1 MATTKFT
8 LTQAAGT
15 STKKLTISLWFK
27 LGTVGGNSGLWSCGT
42 GTGDAV
48 GLAIRGDYKIIYNSY
63 SAPTGNP
70 MILAAQLLRDPGAWY
85 HVVASEDTTNVTGGD
100 RMKMYLNGTE
110 VTAFTTDTN
119 PTQDSDIP
127 GWSGSGDVME
137 IGNRI
142 LDGDGFFDGTLA
154 HVHVIDGTIYAA
166 SAFGEFDSTSG
177 IWVPNSAPSVTYG
190 TNGGFYKFT
199 PGALTTDSSGES
211 NTLTQVGTPIATKDN
226 ARDNYCTWNP
236 VGNPRMSG
244 ATVYPVTFSNGN
256 TTATNGDGS
265 YYSSSGATMGVQK
278 GKWYAEAK
286 CSAVG
291 GPEAYFGL
299 IADDDYGIIADT
311 YTYQQ
316 NGNVNGSA
324 YGNTYTTGDI
334 ISLAFDGDNGTL
346 WFGKNGTW
354 ENGATEGEIEAG
366 TDTNAAVTSMGMTK
380 SYLLGQKGY
389 NSGVWQLNTGN
400 GYFGTTAITSA
411 GTNAG
416 SGLFEYDVPSG
427 YYAFNTNNLAT
438 YG

>member
-1 MATTKFT
+1 MASLSRTM
-8 LTQAAGT
+8 GT
-15 STKKLTISLWFK
+15 PTNAYK
-27 LGTVGGNSGLWSCGT
+27 GTVSVWVKRCALTGNLGIFNGNADVSNATDAYFNLDGTLSFYTNSGGT
-42 GTGDAV
+42 VDLKTT
-48 GLAIRGDYKIIYNSY
+48 REF
-63 SAPTGNP
+63 
-70 MILAAQLLRDPGAWY
+70 RDPAAWY
-85 HVVASEDTTNVTGGD
+85 HLVYAWDTTQGSSTNRLKLYVNGVQETIFSPATYPGSSQILQTNISGNTFNVGVVQGGTG
-100 RMKMYLNGTE
+100 
-110 VTAFTTDTN
+110 
-119 PTQDSDIP
+119 
-127 GWSGSGDVME
+127 
-137 IGNRI
+137 
-142 LDGDGFFDGTLA
+142 FDGYMA
-154 HVHVIDGTIYAA
+154 HFHFIDGLQYAA
-166 SAFGEFDSTSG
+166 SDFGSTDATSG
-177 IWVPNSAPSVTYG
+177 IWIPNSAPSVTYG
-190 TNGGFYKFT
+190 DNGLFLKFGS
-199 PGALTTDSSGES
+199 GALTTDSSGNS
-211 NTLTQVGTPIATKDN
+211 NTMSQSGTILATKDN
-226 ARDNYCTWNP
+226 AIDNYCTWNS
-236 VGNPRMSG
+236 VGNNRMDG
-244 ATVYPVTFSNGN
+244 ATIYAVTFSNGN

-354 ENGATEGEIEAG
+354 ENSATEAEIEAG
-366 TDTNAAVTSMGMTK
+366 TDTNAAVTSMDMTK
-380 SYLLGQKGY
+380 FYLLGQKGY

-427 YYAFNTNNLAT
+427 YYALNTINLAT